1 MGWTMR
7 NKQINSLAVWLTCL
21 AILAGAGGSAA
32 QSRKGLTLSAP
43 GGSFRGVGERS
54 FVSRVFSP
62 YSYGLGS
69 LQSSAGGAGGGVL
82 RSSVAGAASFSIRRS
97 SAGGT
102 GLSARLGPGAAAR
115 QLYTPQAGGI
125 TDQGGGGAGQLL
137 AGQDNAALG
146 AALAY
151 MQAVSSSAA
160 ATLKK
165 QIEPITSLS
174 PSEPSIY
181 TTHMVSGEKAFYA
194 GEFIRAFDEFQ
205 LANDLTGRD
214 PESLL
219 SMAHSR
225 FALSRNSYARAAYY
239 LQQAIK
245 YLPELPLVPLQPRG
259 FYGDATTYLKHL
271 IRLEEHT
278 DKFHTDAEAYL
289 VLGYY
294 RWFDEDTEAAGEAMR
309 KSFAAARSPELAE
322 AIETFW
328 DGMVASGRISG
339 ELQPPAATQP
349 AATQPAATEVPA
361 PAEPANPGVDAK

>member
-7 NKQINSLAVWLTCL
+7 NKQINSLAVWFTCL
-21 AILAGAGGSAA
+21 AILAGAGVSAA
-32 QSRKGLTLSAP
+32 QSRKRVGLSTP
-43 GGSFRGVGERS
+43 GGSFRGIGERS
-54 FVSRVFSP
+54 FVGRVFSQ

-69 LQSSAGGAGGGVL
+69 LQKASAGAGGSIL
-82 RSSVAGAASFSIRRS
+82 QSSVAGAASFSIRRS
-97 SAGGT
+97 TAGGGT
-102 GLSARLGPGAAAR
+102 GLSARLSSGAAAR
-115 QLYTPQAGGI
+115 QLYSPQAGGI
-125 TDQGGGGAGQLL
+125 TDQGGRGAGLLL
-137 AGQDNAALG
+137 AGQDNTALG
-146 AALAY
+146 AALAF

-160 ATLKK
+160 TTLKK
-165 QIEPITSLS
+165 QSKPITSLS

-181 TTHMVSGEKAFYA
+181 TTHMVSGEKAFHA
-194 GEFIRAFDEFQ
+194 EDFIRAFDEFQ

-259 FYGDATTYLKHL
+259 FYGDATTYLRHL

-289 VLGYY
+289 VLGYL
-294 RWFDEDTEAAGEAMR
+294 RWFDEDAEAAGEAIKR
-309 KSFAAARSPELAE
+309 SFAAARSPELVE

-328 DGMVASGRISG
+328 DGMVASGKISG

-349 AATQPAATEVPA
+349 AAPEVPA
-361 PAEPANPGVDAK
+361 PAEPAKPGADAK